1 MALNIHHS
9 FREVPSG
16 ILVVSFVGLGTIYLF
31 ALLMTFGTPVFAI
44 NAYLQLVYFSVL
56 VLSFLGATNWGIA
69 ISASARGISVSLWWY
84 LVTACPM
91 ALGWLTLVVVSP
103 TIKIVLL
110 SLGFFFTFMLDVSAS
125 VRGYAPLWYKNFRKL
140 MTTAVLIAMLL
151 ALVAI
156 RSSIMYI
163 SLG

>member
-1 MALNIHHS
+1 MALHIHHS

-31 ALLMTFGTPVFAI
+31 ALLMTFGAPVFAI

-56 VLSFLGATNWGIA
+56 VLSFLGATNWGLA
-69 ISASARGISVSLWWY
+69 ISASARGIPVSLWWY
-84 LVTACPM
+84 LGTACPM
-91 ALGWLTLVVVSP
+91 VLGWLTLVVVSP
-103 TIKIVLL
+103 TIKIILL
-110 SLGFFFTFMLDVSAS
+110 ALGFFFTFMLDVSAS
-125 VRGYAPLWYKNFRKL
+125 TRGYAPPWYKNFRKL

-156 RSSIMYI
+156 RSSVMN
-163 SLG
+163 SGSG

>member
-56 VLSFLGATNWGIA
+56 VLSFLGATNW
-69 ISASARGISVSLWWY
+69 ARGSSVSLWWY

-125 VRGYAPLWYKNFRKL
+125 IRGYAPPWYKNFRKL

-156 RSSIMYI
+156 RSSIMNI